1 MTLLTI
7 FTKICTCIHFLYK
20 KKFWGPL
27 IRNER
32 KKKNVSSYKRFVLL
46 SYIIKWLSTIHRD
59 FWLGFFLVWSVQHQ
73 FSHLLVCIWH
83 NSLIPK
89 WVRYWDGWQALSLT
103 RFHHKPAPWTRLPP
117 ELSLS
122 LFQVMQLSS
131 APCLTSLYFFC
142 RSGHLLEYTEDVQKS
157 PSCEY
162 KLVMQ

>member
-1 MTLLTI
+1 MYRKC
-7 FTKICTCIHFLYK
+7 FHFLYK

-27 IRNER
+27 IRNEC
-32 KKKNVSSYKRFVLL
+32 KKNNCIIIQKSVLL
-46 SYIIKWLSTIHRD
+46 LYIIKWLSTIHRD
-59 FWLGFFLVWSVQHQ
+59 FWLGFFLVCSVQHQ
-73 FSHLLVCIWH
+73 LSHLLVYIWQ

-122 LFQVMQLSS
+122 LFQVTQLSS
-131 APCLTSLYFFC
+131 VPCLTSLYFFC
-142 RSGHLLEYTEDVQKS
+142 RSGHLLEYTEDVQNS

>member
-1 MTLLTI
+1 MNV
-7 FTKICTCIHFLYK
+7 K
-20 KKFWGPL
+20 KK
-27 IRNER
+27 I
-32 KKKNVSSYKRFVLL
+32 VSSYKRFVLL

-83 NSLIPK
+83 NSLIPI
-89 WVRYWDGWQALSLT
+89 WVRYWDGWQALRLT